1 MIFTQYWTIE
11 QQDITD
17 YCSYNNCF
25 VVDSSLRAFF
35 AQRREL
41 TNCLHFYVLIISFLN
56 ILFNEQYTNVL
67 NLHILSC
74 QSTSAE
80 TSPIVVTVVVLPL
93 FGNATV
99 IVNVSLFKGS
109 IIRNLNDTKETNI
122 LLSFLVFS

>member
-1 MIFTQYWTIE
+1 M
-11 QQDITD
+11 
-17 YCSYNNCF
+17 
-25 VVDSSLRAFF
+25 F
-35 AQRREL
+35 AL
-41 TNCLHFYVLIISFLN
+41 YVLIISFLN